1 MIKILIADD
10 HPIIRHGLKQII
22 SDESDM
28 KIAGEAESGNA
39 IFELLKTNKF
49 DILIL
54 DISLPDINGI
64 EVLNK
69 LKKNYPNLP
78 VLILSAHP
86 EDQYALRTIQAG
98 AMGYLNKIAASEQ
111 LINAIRKVMSGGY
124 YTSTALSDRLLSV
137 LKENKKSVRHE
148 DLSPREFEIMRL
160 IASGITVKEIADKLF
175 LSIPTVYTYRSRI
188 YEKMKMKSDN
198 EIIQYCIIEGLIL

>member
-22 SDESDM
+22 SEESDM
-28 KIAGEAESGNA
+28 EVTGEAENGNRVY
-39 IFELLKTNKF
+39 ELLKNSNF

-64 EVLNK
+64 EILNK
-69 LKKNYPNLP
+69 LKRNYSELP
-78 VLILSAHP
+78 VLVLSAHP

-98 AMGYLNKIAASEQ
+98 AMGYLNKITASEQ
-111 LINAIRKVMSGGY
+111 LVSAIRKIISGSY
-124 YTSTALSDRLLSV
+124 YTSPTLSDKLLSV
-137 LKENKKSVRHE
+137 LKDNRKKIRHE
-148 DLSPREFEIMRL
+148 DLSPREFEILRL
-160 IASGITVKEIADKLF
+160 IASGKTVKEIADKLF

-198 EIIQYCIIEGLIL
+198 EIIQYCIIEGLVI

>member
-22 SDESDM
+22 SEESDM
-28 KIAGEAESGNA
+28 KICGEAENGNQ
-39 IFELLKTNKF
+39 IFELIKEKDF

-69 LKKNYPNLP
+69 LKKNHPDLS
-78 VLILSAHP
+78 VLVLSAHS

-98 AMGYLNKIAASEQ
+98 AMGYLNKITATEE
-111 LINAIRKVMSGGY
+111 LVNAVRKIISGGY
-124 YTSTALSDRLLSV
+124 YTSPNLSDKLLSV
-137 LKENKKSVRHE
+137 LKNNKKSIRHE
-148 DLSPREFEIMRL
+148 DLSPREFEIMRM
-160 IASGITVKEIADKLF
+160 IATGKTVKEIADKLF
-175 LSIPTVYTYRSRI
+175 LSIPTVYTYRSRV

-198 EIIQYCIIEGLIL
+198 EIIQYCIMEGLII

>member
-22 SDESDM
+22 SEESDM
-28 KIAGEAESGNA
+28 KISGEAENGNR
-39 IFELLKTNKF
+39 IFELLKKGKF

-69 LKKNYPNLP
+69 LKHSYPDLP

-98 AMGYLNKIAASEQ
+98 AMGYLNKITASDQ
-111 LINAIRKVMSGGY
+111 LVNAIRKVISGGY
-124 YTSTALSDRLLSV
+124 YTSTSLSEKLLSA
-137 LKENKKSVRHE
+137 LKNNKKNLRHE
-148 DLSPREFEIMRL
+148 DLSPREFEIMQL
-160 IASGITVKEIADKLF
+160 IAAGNTIKVIADKLF
-175 LSIPTVYTYRSRI
+175 LSVPTVYTYRSRI

-198 EIIQYCIIEGLIL
+198 EIIQYCILEGLIL

>member
-22 SDESDM
+22 SEESDM
-28 KIAGEAESGNA
+28 EVTGEAENGNRVY
-39 IFELLKTNKF
+39 ELLKNNNF

-64 EVLNK
+64 EILNK
-69 LKKNYPNLP
+69 LKRNYPELP
-78 VLILSAHP
+78 VLVLSAHP

-98 AMGYLNKIAASEQ
+98 AMGYLNKITASEQ
-111 LINAIRKVMSGGY
+111 LVSAIRKIISGSY
-124 YTSTALSDRLLSV
+124 YTSPTLSDKLLSV
-137 LKENKKSVRHE
+137 LKDNRKKIRHE

-160 IASGITVKEIADKLF
+160 IASGKTVKEIADKLF

-198 EIIQYCIIEGLIL
+198 EIIQYCIIEGLVI